1 MEFTED
7 DILNLVTKTKQSLI
21 NIMFNLGSLHAM
33 QDLLK
38 ENNITLSKEALDKIE
53 QEELMINEY
62 LNALNN
68 FKNIDGVLNI
78 K

>member
-7 DILNLVTKTKQSLI
+7 DILNLVTKTKQNFI